1 MRKRST
7 RAVQLDEERIRVFVK
22 GASEIVLDL
31 CKFFIGSEG
40 KPQPLQLADKQKIQ
54 EVAIKTY
61 ANKAYRTFC
70 LAYKDI

>member
-40 KPQPLQLADKQKIQ
+40 KPQPLQLADKQKI
-54 EVAIKTY
+54 
-61 ANKAYRTFC
+61 
-70 LAYKDI
+70 